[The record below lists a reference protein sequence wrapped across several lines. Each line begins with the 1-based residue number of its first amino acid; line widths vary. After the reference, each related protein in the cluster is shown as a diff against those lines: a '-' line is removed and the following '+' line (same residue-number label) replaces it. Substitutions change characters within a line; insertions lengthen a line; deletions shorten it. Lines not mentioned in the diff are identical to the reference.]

1 MWPGQA
7 LLGRVGFGAVR
18 QGLEDWRDSVVRGM
32 VMHGNAG
39 FGKTRAIAMTGKGR
53 AGSDLAGLGK
63 VRLGLR
69 VGSGMV
75 LHGLERS
82 G

>member
-1 MWPGQA
+1 
-7 LLGRVGFGAVR
+7 
-18 QGLEDWRDSVVRGM
+18 M